1 MADRLS
7 EATIDLS
14 AYAHNLQ
21 LISSTINPNVK
32 IMAIV
37 KANAYGH
44 GLEHIAKAAE
54 SYGVAYLGVVSV
66 GELKRLRKI
75 DIKIPV
81 LILNNQDSES
91 ASEAVAL
98 GAEITVMDG
107 GIINSVQD
115 ASKKNN
121 CATKVHLKIDT
132 GMHRAGCNPKEVVQL
147 ATLIDKSANLE
158 LEGVF
163 THLAESEDSDGEFT
177 SKQLT
182 LFNQCISDLE
192 KAGLKPKLIHCAN
205 SAAIFAHPDS
215 HFDMVRPGIM
225 TYGLTPFD
233 ENHSLFKT
241 LGEQLKPVLTLTS
254 KVIFV
259 RDLKKGDSVG
269 YNRRWTADKPSRVA
283 LVPIGYGDGW
293 RRTPHN
299 ARRVLINGAYAPIV
313 GSVAMDQLVIDVTDI
328 NDVSVGNEV
337 VLIGKQGNLVI
348 TAEDVA
354 KQCKTINY
362 EIVTALSDRI
372 VRNPVS

>member
-1 MADRLS
+1 MSDRLS
-7 EATIDLS
+7 KANIDLK
-14 AYAHNLQ
+14 AYSHNLQ
-21 LISSTINPNVK
+21 LISSALNPDVK

-98 GAEITVMDG
+98 GAEITVMDR

-121 CATKVHLKIDT
+121 CTTKVHLKIDT
-132 GMHRAGCNPKEVVQL
+132 GMHRAGCNPKDVAEL

-158 LEGVF
+158 LQGVF
-163 THLAESEDSDGEFT
+163 THLAESEDPDGEFT
-177 SKQLT
+177 NKQLA
-182 LFNQCISDLE
+182 LFNQCISNL
-192 KAGLKPKLIHCAN
+192 KQAGLKPKLVHCAN
-205 SAAIFAHPDS
+205 SAAIFSHPDS

-233 ENHSLFKT
+233 ESHPLFEVLDKK
-241 LGEQLKPVLTLTS
+241 LMPVLTLSS
-254 KVIFV
+254 KVIFI
-259 RDLKKGDSVG
+259 RELKKGDSVG
-269 YNRRWTADKPSRVA
+269 YNRRWTADRPSKVA
-283 LVPIGYGDGW
+283 LIPIGYGDGW
-293 RRTPHN
+293 RRTPNN
-299 ARRVLINGAYAPIV
+299 AGKILINGVIAPIV
-313 GSVAMDQLVIDVTDI
+313 GSVAMDQLVIDITKEG
-328 NDVSVGNEV
+328 DVSVGDEV
-337 VLIGKQGNLVI
+337 VLIGKQGDLEI
-348 TAEDVA
+348 KAEEVA
-354 KQCKTINY
+354 MNCKTINY

-372 VRNPVS
+372 VRNPIF